1 MRPAR
6 DLDAVEARVL
16 GALLEKEQ
24 TTPEYYPLTLNALVA
39 ACNQRNNR
47 EPVTDL
53 SEDDVETALS
63 RLRELG
69 LCWKVPGGRAV
80 KYSHAVDTRIPL
92 PPGGKA
98 VLTLLLLRGPQTPGE
113 LRGRSDRLHGFA
125 TLESVEA
132 VLADLASGSAPL
144 AVELPRR
151 TGQKESRW
159 VQLLTGP
166 PGEELTAPAQTPPP
180 AEGASPALA
189 GSIAARVEALEREA
203 ASLRAELAAL
213 RDQLGDLKRSLGE

>member
-6 DLDAVEARVL
+6 DLDLVEARVL
-16 GALLEKEQ
+16 GSLLEKEQ

-69 LCWKVPGGRAV
+69 LAWKVPGGRAV

-98 VLTLLLLRGPQTPGE
+98 ILTLLLLRGPQTPGE
-113 LRGRSDRLHGFA
+113 LRGRSDRLHPFP
-125 TLESVEA
+125 TLEAVES
-132 VLADLASGSAPL
+132 VLADLAGGSAPL

-151 TGQKESRW
+151 TGQKETRW
-159 VQLLTGP
+159 AQLLTGP
-166 PGEELTAPAQTPPP
+166 PGEDLAAPAP
-180 AEGASPALA
+180 AAVEGASPALA
-189 GSIAARVEALEREA
+189 GSIAARVEALERES

-213 RDQLGDLKRSLGE
+213 QDQLAELKRSLGE

>member
-6 DLDAVEARVL
+6 DLDPVEARVL
-16 GALLEKEQ
+16 GSLLEKEQ

-39 ACNQRNNR
+39 ACNQRSNR

-53 SEDDVETALS
+53 SEDDVETGLG

-69 LCWKVPGGRAV
+69 LAWKIPGGRAD

-113 LRGRSDRLHGFA
+113 LRSRSDRLHGFP
-125 TLESVEA
+125 TLEAVEA
-132 VLADLASGSAPL
+132 VLKDLAEGSAPL

-151 TGQKESRW
+151 VGQKESRW
-159 VQLLTGP
+159 TQLLTGP
-166 PGEELTAPAQTPPP
+166 PGEDLLSPAAIPV
-180 AEGASPALA
+180 AEGTSPALA
-189 GSIAARVEALEREA
+189 GSIAARVESLEREA
-203 ASLRAELAAL
+203 SALRAEIAELKGQLA
-213 RDQLGDLKRSLGE
+213 DLKRSLGE